1 MTDVAKLCKSGNI
14 VINGAAT
21 NTASN
26 TGNHSTKI
34 PYINSDILPISGV
47 NNVTNN
53 GYLDNRF
60 MAH

>member
-1 MTDVAKLCKSGNI
+1 MTDIAKLCRSGNI

-21 NTASN
+21 GTSMK
-26 TGNHSTKI
+26 TGNHPTLT
-34 PYINSDILPISGV
+34 PDINSDILPISGV
-47 NNVTNN
+47 NGVTNN